1 MQTGLITDVPQAI
14 LQAFPVATKVMYV
27 VACRDAERLKGDLVN
42 LLQQVLLIQVKGSS
56 SVQARMQRVV
66 SIGPVIQEGHC
77 LVIPPEV
84 LFRSGVNIIPQDPQ
98 SVHFLLCVY
107 RAKTLSRLL
116 QRCNI
121 LMRIQNRILSM
132 DPAAQDILGVPHP
145 PVPAPTGAQRPFR
158 ATCLNV
164 QHSIKSSIP
173 QLENFLREQ
182 HFPAIVL
189 LTESGVPPSSMSLDN
204 RYHRFSH
211 PVRRGQIGT
220 AILLLK
226 DSGTTVHR

>member
-84 LFRSGVNIIPQDPQ
+84 LFRSGVNFIPQDPRV
-98 SVHFLLCVY
+98 SYIYCV
-107 RAKTLSRLL
+107 S
-116 QRCNI
+116 
-121 LMRIQNRILSM
+121 
-132 DPAAQDILGVPHP
+132 
-145 PVPAPTGAQRPFR
+145 
-158 ATCLNV
+158 
-164 QHSIKSSIP
+164 
-173 QLENFLREQ
+173 
-182 HFPAIVL
+182 IVL
-189 LTESGVPPSSMSLDN
+189 KLRAVSYTKVVCL
-204 RYHRFSH
+204 
-211 PVRRGQIGT
+211 
-220 AILLLK
+220 
-226 DSGTTVHR
+226 